1 MQSKKYKKNLPK
13 YFSKKNHRIF
23 LFLTVNHWRLQWWD
37 WDKLLQP
44 GCSLSAAI
52 TVAQSRA
59 RRTWKTN
66 YSSPLAWKHPVV
78 HSAVLVVLRSTFLFC
93 EWNDNR
99 AAILFWLFSGCS
111 CSWLIRGWRPVTTRP
126 SLRADTTSI
135 YMKAPQWEDLIK
147 VKVTVCQ
154 AVKWGSSARSSR
166 PWLRCF
172 HLVCLRI

>member
-1 MQSKKYKKNLPK
+1 MQSKKYKKIFPNTFL
-13 YFSKKNHRIF
+13 KKNHRIF

-59 RRTWKTN
+59 RTTWKTN

-78 HSAVLVVLRSTFLFC
+78 HSAVFVVLRSTFLFC

-154 AVKWGSSARSSR
+154 AVKWGSSARLSR